1 MKTRSLLIF
10 CCFVS
15 SLSLVAQDH
24 LPVPFPLERSR
35 LFIEGGAFQPF
46 KSSWNTPDPDFFL
59 HTRYNA
65 HFRIGY
71 DRFGRK
77 GPFFLRVGLSRR
89 ETGVYWELVNYSKNQ
104 PAPLDKPDQF
114 YLEGEQGITE
124 FSGGIGLGIV
134 LGRYF
139 YVRPIL
145 TLGFISKGMTEF
157 TPFTY
162 YAEPRTVGPNDPNI
176 EVTRTTVNN
185 RDLAFS
191 ATLDLNAGISLNEWN
206 ELGFSFSISQYGLS
220 RKNTK
225 GYSGTFESRSV
236 FSIDNEEYT
245 LNTTMLLRGY
255 SFGLHYA
262 FRFNMK

>member
-1 MKTRSLLIF
+1 MKTRFLLIF
-10 CCFVS
+10 CCFLS
-15 SLSLVAQDH
+15 SLSAMAQNH

-35 LFIEGGAFQPF
+35 IFLEGGAFKPF
-46 KSSWNTPDPDFFL
+46 TFSWNVPDPDFLL
-59 HTRYNA
+59 HTRFTG
-65 HFRIGY
+65 HFRVGY
-71 DRFGRK
+71 DRFARNS
-77 GPFFLRVGLSRR
+77 PFFLRFVLSRR
-89 ETGVYWELVNYSKNQ
+89 KARVNWELVNYSKNQ
-104 PAPLDKPDQF
+104 PLPTEKPDQF
-114 YLEGEQGITE
+114 YLEAEQGITE
-124 FSGGIGLGIV
+124 FSGGMGLGIV
-134 LGRYF
+134 FGRYF

-145 TLGFISKGMTEF
+145 TLGFISKGMTAF

-162 YAEPRTVGPNDPNI
+162 YTEPHTSGPNDPRI

-185 RDLAFS
+185 RDLAFA

-206 ELGFSFSISQYGLS
+206 ELGFSFSVSQYGLS

-225 GYSGTFESRSV
+225 GYSGTLESLSV

-245 LNTTMLLRGY
+245 LNTTMLIRGY